1 MYKSLI
7 FGMPKWLSSFEKC
20 KTEFTEENID
30 FINNQFIKFGEF
42 CFKDVLITIKQFK
55 IDKLVPNIL
64 ISLSVIIESLFNKN
78 AVLLKQL
85 VFEFRFIV
93 VEIITTAYL
102 KTNRL
107 IKKNQKLIDSYK
119 KMLEILINLRIPEAA
134 VLLDEFNLH

>member
-1 MYKSLI
+1 M
-7 FGMPKWLSSFEKC
+7 
-20 KTEFTEENID
+20 
-30 FINNQFIKFGEF
+30 
-42 CFKDVLITIKQFK
+42 
-55 IDKLVPNIL
+55 
-64 ISLSVIIESLFNKN
+64 
-78 AVLLKQL
+78 LKQL